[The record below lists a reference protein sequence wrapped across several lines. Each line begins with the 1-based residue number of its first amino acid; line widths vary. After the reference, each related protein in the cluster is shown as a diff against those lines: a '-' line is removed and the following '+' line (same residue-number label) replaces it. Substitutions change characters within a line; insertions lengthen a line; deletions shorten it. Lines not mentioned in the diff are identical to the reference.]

1 MQSDPTVFLVMPL
14 SIPSLLSQPLQ
25 LTPLSAA
32 LTFRSTLGKVMG
44 PKDAALPQLHFDAPE
59 VSDDCWE

>member
-1 MQSDPTVFLVMPL
+1 MKSNPTVFLEMPL
-14 SIPSLLSQPLQ
+14 STSLVSQPSQ